1 MAGNLCSLQQE
12 KTTYWRYTSS
22 QGAAARVIPI
32 TNFNTD
38 NIDSKYFETYDDD
51 VERICGTIGVEFI
64 KRWNMKKV
72 LFKHQFAFLER
83 QYKEA
88 ASTNRILRRIA
99 RPFSF
104 IVFVAEVLNDIFK
117 NEGMDMP
124 VDAFPEPF
132 LTICAENSHA
142 DRPKNAL
149 IEILEEL
156 DANRNHIFDEY
167 EPTNGTHAIVNKGG
181 LFLTVNY
188 VNRKLGA
195 DAKQI
200 REAWLKQQLTIQQK
214 NQGNKVDY
222 KTVVQNKRG
231 GRRAIQVNQ
240 ELLKEQGFDFSSN
253 SF

>member
-1 MAGNLCSLQQE
+1 MN
-12 KTTYWRYTSS
+12 
-22 QGAAARVIPI
+22 
-32 TNFNTD
+32 
-38 NIDSKYFETYDDD
+38 
-51 VERICGTIGVEFI
+51 
-64 KRWNMKKV
+64 
-72 LFKHQFAFLER
+72 
-83 QYKEA
+83 
-88 ASTNRILRRIA
+88 TNR
-99 RPFSF
+99 P
-104 IVFVAEVLNDIFK
+104 
-117 NEGMDMP
+117 
-124 VDAFPEPF
+124 
-132 LTICAENSHA
+132 
-142 DRPKNAL
+142 
-149 IEILEEL
+149 
-156 DANRNHIFDEY
+156 
-167 EPTNGTHAIVNKGG
+167 NGTHAIVNKGG